1 MLCHFKSV
9 YSQKLKKR
17 EELTKDF
24 KLVGIVSL
32 IFAMIIWASS
42 FIALKSAMTDI
53 GPYTVIFLRMVF
65 ASLCFLYF
73 IKSFLN
79 YNFTKK
85 DIKYIAL
92 LGLFEP
98 CLYFLFEAK
107 ALQLTSASQAGMVAS
122 LMPLITALFAGYLLK
137 EMISQKLIFGSF
149 IAMMGVIW
157 LSVNATTTLSSPNPM
172 LGNFLELCAMT
183 CGAGY
188 TIVARY
194 LSNKFSAIFI
204 TAIQSFIGTI
214 FFLPF
219 CLYESVTID
228 MKFSLEALSWIAYL
242 GIVVTLGGYGLY
254 NYALSK
260 MEASKAAVFINL
272 IPVFTMILAFLILQE
287 ALTQSQGI
295 ASVVILVGVY
305 ISQMKSPIKR
315 KTKRLE

>member
-1 MLCHFKSV
+1 MSKNFNA
-9 YSQKLKKR
+9 
-17 EELTKDF
+17 
-24 KLVGIVSL
+24 VGL
-32 IFAMIIWASS
+32 ISIITAMFIWASS

-53 GPYTVIFLRMVF
+53 GPYTVIFIRMIV

-73 IKSFLN
+73 IKRFLK
-79 YNFTKK
+79 YKFTKK

-107 ALQLTSASQAGMVAS
+107 ALQLTTASQAGMVAS

-137 EMISQKLIFGSF
+137 EVISRKMIFGSLL
-149 IAMMGVIW
+149 AMIGVIW
-157 LSVNATTTLSSPNPM
+157 LSVNATTSITAPNPL

-194 LSNKFSAIFI
+194 LSQKFDALFI
-204 TAIQSFIGTI
+204 TAIQSFIGAV

-219 CLYESVTID
+219 FTYEIFTID
-228 MKFSLEALSWIAYL
+228 MTFSVEAILWIIYL

-260 MEASKAAVFINL
+260 IEASKAAVFLNL
-272 IPVFTMILAFLILQE
+272 IPVFTMILAYIILAE
-287 ALTQSQGI
+287 EFTRSQLI
-295 ASVVILVGVY
+295 ASIVILIGVF
-305 ISQMKSPIKR
+305 ISQMKPLKYKFKR
-315 KTKRLE
+315 QK